1 MFNARQRPGERG
13 RISSTGGLLF
23 GIAVLTGVALLAFL
37 SRSWGRRDNTRNISR
52 GLGETPGGLRDRV
65 VAATPMFTL
74 DVNRT
79 PVAVTKGNE
88 SEARAIFESAEFKS
102 KLCSIE

>member
-1 MFNARQRPGERG
+1 
-13 RISSTGGLLF
+13 
-23 GIAVLTGVALLAFL
+23 
-37 SRSWGRRDNTRNISR
+37 
-52 GLGETPGGLRDRV
+52 
-65 VAATPMFTL
+65 MFTL